1 MQGVFVFVC
10 LFVCWQIPKPNLRWG
25 LFVSQGGCLV
35 DFKKRKHAGFPG
47 IPSRSLCWGDRPEH
61 QRRAFPAQKYQK
73 RLLVYFYVCHF
84 VKTVEFRGHQHFMT
98 NFHDHY
104 PLLGTGY
111 FSRLIAV
118 MFCCLIFLYSRMPTI
133 QIPQTQA
140 KVKMKNWTLRKLTKM
155 ILGQESLW

>member
-35 DFKKRKHAGFPG
+35 EWKKKACWVSWNTQQEP
-47 IPSRSLCWGDRPEH
+47 LWGDRPEH

-73 RLLVYFYVCHF
+73 RLLVYFYVCPF

-104 PLLGTGY
+104 PLLGTVY

-118 MFCCLIFLYSRMPTI
+118 MFCCLIFLYSRMPTF